1 MTFSLF
7 AVATLTCA
15 LLMGLL
21 PVLVDGIQ
29 KPIEARLGLP
39 VGRAVWFGRLFYL
52 AWLPGMP
59 AAGWFLDAWPNR
71 EILFLGL
78 IALILGMAWL
88 ALLRDLPS
96 LLLNSLLL
104 GTAYSLITTAT
115 VRLMT
120 VAFFPE
126 ESVEYRLNLASLNL
140 GFVMVGL
147 GALVGPWLVQAI
159 EHWWGPRQGLLYFSV
174 LLIAPAALVALC
186 EREIFPEPRLNT
198 TPWLELA
205 THPYLMLAVFVILVY
220 FALENLLEYWPEAFL
235 RDIQYQDRGVKFNLI
250 VFGLAFIATR
260 GAAAWWFY
268 FYPDHGIVVTFL
280 FVIGSAFVLGN
291 LAGGF
296 DVGSGTLGFW
306 LAGACYGP
314 ILPGL
319 LGMALDFYAP
329 NPLPGSALG
338 VLLALSGLDTLLM
351 RPIMDKFA
359 RGRPARSV
367 MRAPTFL
374 AIVLAAPLLL
384 LAFLRN

>member
-1 MTFSLF
+1 
-7 AVATLTCA
+7 
-15 LLMGLL
+15 
-21 PVLVDGIQ
+21 
-29 KPIEARLGLP
+29 
-39 VGRAVWFGRLFYL
+39 
-52 AWLPGMP
+52 
-59 AAGWFLDAWPNR
+59 
-71 EILFLGL
+71 
-78 IALILGMAWL
+78 
-88 ALLRDLPS
+88 
-96 LLLNSLLL
+96 
-104 GTAYSLITTAT
+104 
-115 VRLMT
+115 
-120 VAFFPE
+120 
-126 ESVEYRLNLASLNL
+126 
-140 GFVMVGL
+140 
-147 GALVGPWLVQAI
+147 
-159 EHWWGPRQGLLYFSV
+159 
-174 LLIAPAALVALC
+174 
-186 EREIFPEPRLNT
+186 
-198 TPWLELA
+198 
-205 THPYLMLAVFVILVY
+205 
-220 FALENLLEYWPEAFL
+220 
-235 RDIQYQDRGVKFNLI
+235 
-250 VFGLAFIATR
+250 
-260 GAAAWWFY
+260 
-268 FYPDHGIVVTFL
+268 L